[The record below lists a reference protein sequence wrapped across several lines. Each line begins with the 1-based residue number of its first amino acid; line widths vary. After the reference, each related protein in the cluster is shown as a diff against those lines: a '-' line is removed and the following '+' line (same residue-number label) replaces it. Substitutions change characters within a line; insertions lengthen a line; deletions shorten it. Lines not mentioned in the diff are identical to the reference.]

1 MLRWYPRVWRDRYG
15 DEYVALLLDDLA
27 DRPRSWRRDLDVLR
41 AGVAAR
47 SVSVAPVCFAACALS
62 IWTQLADGWL
72 TAAPNSGA
80 VALSLVGLSVW
91 LAGMLAAS
99 AFLGLRLAVRLV
111 RAIRSGHAQPVRKP
125 LLTLASSS
133 AVLLIG
139 VGIVAGESPGARGA
153 RHDGALA
160 QVAAFGWAAT
170 QSISTFWLHPHR
182 LLTLPA
188 ADIAWMVICPIAVAA
203 AVSALMT
210 LARLTAERLRSDRFS
225 VQHAAFLACLASAAV
240 WVVGSQHAANPAF
253 RAGTLD
259 LFLVAVMAIASCA
272 VGRDAM
278 THR

>member
-111 RAIRSGHAQPVRKP
+111 RAIRSGHARPVRKP
-125 LLTLASSS
+125 LLTLASSG
-133 AVLLIG
+133 AVFLIG

-160 QVAAFGWAAT
+160 QVAAFGWAGT

-259 LFLVAVMAIASCA
+259 LFLVAVMAIASCG